1 MDTKKNN
8 THHSKEERC
17 DICGNILTKG
27 LCSNCGWAQIVFP
40 NTVPPEI
47 KDFNTQRKET
57 AKKLYK
63 EGCDSKTIIEKFKK
77 DYDNEVS
84 KNKTLENSLKEE
96 KAKITAVEQEKG
108 RLKGQVDKAQKE
120 LASAKKDN
128 QGLVDKVLNL
138 TSRNNT
144 LENEKN
150 IALIELEKAK
160 KSNQLSGIVLIT
172 DTENDFHA
180 VAPINSGINT
190 FGSEASKDNH
200 HMVRLGPFSTQLNP
214 KHFSVEPI
222 GKHLLLKDMTG
233 GAMNLPTSGM
243 YVEGKTIKLCNN
255 IEIKFLKIL

>member
-1 MDTKKNN
+1 MVEYKCK
-8 THHSKEERC
+8 
-17 DICGNILTKG
+17 ICGEGVNLSDSFCPQCGFEHHILPEPISVEVKMYEENRIKVCKKVWEEHNQG
-27 LCSNCGWAQIVFP
+27 L
-40 NTVPPEI
+40 
-47 KDFNTQRKET
+47 KLRKAYDDEM
-57 AKKLYK
+57 AKK
-63 EGCDSKTIIEKFKK
+63 
-77 DYDNEVS
+77 
-84 KNKTLENSLKEE
+84 KTLEQELEKARKKTQSVEEE
-96 KAKITAVEQEKG
+96 KERYKA
-108 RLKGQVDKAQKE
+108 QVDKAQKE
-120 LASAKKDN
+120 LSSAKKDN

-144 LENEKN
+144 LENKMN

-200 HMVRLGPFSTQLNP
+200 HMVRLGPFSTQLTP
-214 KHFSVEPI
+214 KHFSVESI